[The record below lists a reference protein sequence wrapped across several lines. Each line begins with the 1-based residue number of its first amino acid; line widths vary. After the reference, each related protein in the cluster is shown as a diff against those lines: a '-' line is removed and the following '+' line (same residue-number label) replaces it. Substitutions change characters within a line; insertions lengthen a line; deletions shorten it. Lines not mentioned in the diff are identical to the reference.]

1 MLFWRCIKAASAA
14 CWQADYSEQQVF
26 RAGFPYRKLD
36 LLIKPL
42 LPAQTL
48 NTSAWCRALCQAVSG
63 CFHMREADVM
73 GQGEAAKRSVA
84 LQFLEV
90 LLHEQENSEQMWR
103 LHASSEGAER
113 RRKQLV
119 FCR

>member
-1 MLFWRCIKAASAA
+1 
-14 CWQADYSEQQVF
+14 
-26 RAGFPYRKLD
+26 
-36 LLIKPL
+36 
-42 LPAQTL
+42 
-48 NTSAWCRALCQAVSG
+48 
-63 CFHMREADVM
+63 MREADVM
-73 GQGEAAKRSVA
+73 GQREAAKRSVA